1 MGDAKRAG
9 YFHPIFTIDATEG
22 ASQRVYEGDLKLP
35 AYLTFTRKGEQN
47 WWGSLD
53 YQTWSK
59 VPNGAFL
66 FGMYTTGGNR
76 IFNIEMGHYYRVQNW
91 KKMTCKNQ
99 NWWGSFDRQG
109 WSTCDAGWF
118 MAGLYRTGHMR
129 DWAQG
134 TYQIEEAWCCKADDG
149 GYGKCE
155 EHSIFNS
162 AGWSDCKPIDGK
174 PSAMVGLWRSNQ
186 GDIRGIDKAKCCT
199 MP

>member
-1 MGDAKRAG
+1 MSLLLPSQLTTARQ
-9 YFHPIFTIDATEG
+9 
-22 ASQRVYEGDLKLP
+22 ASGGRTLDSDTSAPWPLRMLEVTVNDL
-35 AYLTFTRKGEQN
+35 
-47 WWGSLD
+47 
-53 YQTWSK
+53 TW
-59 VPNGAFL
+59 L
-66 FGMYTTGGNR
+66 
-76 IFNIEMGHYYRVQNW
+76 MGHYYRVQNW